1 VVKKRRPIVASVLIA
16 LLMAAVGAVLH
27 AQDDRHAGTWKLNV
41 EKSSFS
47 PGPPLASQI
56 RTYES
61 YHERYR
67 GEGVKATV
75 ETVDGEGNRTGG
87 GYVAFFDGSSYPA
100 TDDPSVTTLSLLRV
114 DASTFVAT
122 LKRGSRV
129 VLTTRNVVSPDG
141 KVMKLIERGTREDG
155 QPVYNVQVYDK
166 QEPSKH

>member
-1 VVKKRRPIVASVLIA
+1 VAKKPRPVVASFLIA
-16 LLMAAVGAVLH
+16 LLMAAAGAGLD
-27 AQDDRHAGTWKLNV
+27 AQDDRHTGTWKLNV

-47 PGPPLASQI
+47 PGPPLTSQI

-61 YHERYR
+61 YRERYR

-75 ETVDGEGNRTGG
+75 ETVDADGNRTGG
-87 GYVAFFDGSSYPA
+87 GYVAFFDGSTYPA

-122 LKRGSRV
+122 IRRGSRV

-141 KVMKLIERGTREDG
+141 KVMKLIERGTRDDG

-166 QEPSKH
+166 Q